1 VDLSETAEA
10 IGYKLLPYADDLGD
24 WLLKTGVPAVEGFAH
39 SFKQELGPVL
49 RDAKT
54 WVGDNKDE
62 LKDLGGEVVDVV
74 IPAIRDLG
82 GFVGDAVQF
91 FSRLP
96 GPIKSVGAEAAIA
109 AVVIPKLSSAI
120 NGVTTSVG
128 IGTTKLGGWRK
139 ALLMTAGIAGIGA
152 IEEGARKGNKAVSL
166 MGDALTGAFVGGTI
180 GSTIPVIGT
189 AIGAVGGAAVG
200 AGIGLVKMHKAAD
213 QAGDSADGATP
224 KIEGL
229 QASLNQTTGAA
240 TRATRA
246 LILQKLQQDGISTS
260 AGQLG
265 IAQSDLI
272 KSALGN
278 KKAIERVNEAWE
290 KNGNLLDGLT
300 NQKVSDWLSSM
311 RGSLSKSQQ
320 ALKENNAALD
330 GTDRKSKKAAES
342 LSQVGKQRPQTDKW
356 SALYTGDLNKSVRF
370 TSNSAESMR
379 QLLSGGP
386 GKARANMG
394 QFGGDLAHQL
404 AGIRGRA
411 GTAGVGIGNAIET
424 GVHSGLSGII
434 SNTVA
439 TIQAAIDAA
448 HAAASHG
455 GGKGGGGRGRGTGL
469 PGNVIQGNFGGKG
482 GYGQS
487 LLDSMGGSGKKA
499 AQIAGNSLLV
509 GIVRGIKKGERDL
522 HHVMQGLQEYIQTK
536 TDKLNEILSD
546 RDSFVQSFRDSFSE
560 SIFSAQNT
568 DAEGNDIAPTIAS
581 MKAFASKQQANA
593 HALADNIRSLL
604 SKGLSRDLI
613 QQLVGQGAAGAQQ
626 IAALA
631 TGTKQDIADFNAS
644 NRDVKDTLEGL
655 GTDLYE
661 ALNPGTQDQIKLL
674 QNQIDSG
681 LRQEALLQ
689 KIADK
694 QVEGEIKIKGTD
706 LVISIRKVEKQT
718 GKQYF
723 VSPS

>member
-1 VDLSETAEA
+1 
-10 IGYKLLPYADDLGD
+10 
-24 WLLKTGVPAVEGFAH
+24 
-39 SFKQELGPVL
+39 
-49 RDAKT
+49 
-54 WVGDNKDE
+54 
-62 LKDLGGEVVDVV
+62 
-74 IPAIRDLG
+74 
-82 GFVGDAVQF
+82 
-91 FSRLP
+91 
-96 GPIKSVGAEAAIA
+96 
-109 AVVIPKLSSAI
+109 
-120 NGVTTSVG
+120 
-128 IGTTKLGGWRK
+128 
-139 ALLMTAGIAGIGA
+139 
-152 IEEGARKGNKAVSL
+152 
-166 MGDALTGAFVGGTI
+166 
-180 GSTIPVIGT
+180 
-189 AIGAVGGAAVG
+189 
-200 AGIGLVKMHKAAD
+200 MHKAAD

-229 QASLNQTTGAA
+229 QESLNQTTGAA

-272 KSALGN
+272 KSTLGN

-424 GVHSGLSGII
+424 GVHTGLSGII

-455 GGKGGGGRGRGTGL
+455 GGKGGGRGRGTGL

-522 HHVMQGLQEYIQTK
+522 HHVMQGLQSYIQTK